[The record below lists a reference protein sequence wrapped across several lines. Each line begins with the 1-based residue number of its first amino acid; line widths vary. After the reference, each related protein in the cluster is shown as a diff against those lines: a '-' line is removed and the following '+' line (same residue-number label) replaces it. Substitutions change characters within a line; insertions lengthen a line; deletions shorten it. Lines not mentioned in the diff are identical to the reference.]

1 MNFLQTKINEMKKR
15 KEEGNKGF
23 SLVELIIVIAIMA
36 ILVGIVGTQV
46 IPYIN
51 KSKESKDQQI
61 VNSFSTAAVTAYSEN
76 AEDAATSGTIK
87 IFVYGTGT
95 NAGTGADKI
104 ADTIKEKTYKDK
116 AGSGSSSTTESG
128 ISQVKDKLKSKNA
141 SQVGDI
147 YVEINVD
154 KHTVVTRAVAAG
166 NTTAVDGIK
175 EVKADL

>member
-1 MNFLQTKINEMKKR
+1 MNFLQTKLNEMKKR

-51 KSKESKDQQI
+51 KSKESKDQQV

-76 AEDAATSGTIK
+76 AEDAATTGIIK

-95 NAGTGADKI
+95 NSGAGADKI
-104 ADTIKEKTYKDK
+104 VASIKEKTYDSVPTSKFNSK
-116 AGSGSSSTTESG
+116 NGSK
-128 ISQVKDKLKSKNA
+128 VKD
-141 SQVGDI
+141 I
-147 YVEINVD
+147 YIEINVD
-154 KHTVVTRAVAAG
+154 DHSVVTRAVESGA
-166 NTTAVDGIK
+166 TTAVDGIK